1 MEIEIIKFIQSFS
14 SDFLDIFFQA
24 ITMLGEQMITV
35 AVFAFVY
42 WLCDKELGTYLGYSI
57 LTSLNING
65 IIKAL
70 FKMERP
76 IGKEGIRSLREHTA
90 TGYSFPSGH
99 TQGASTLLFGIAVW
113 VRKNAVTVVMI
124 IISVLVG
131 ISRLYLGV
139 HYPKDVVVGLILGF
153 IISYVTY
160 VLYKNTKH
168 KMLLFLITALLFLPF
183 LYFDRTPDLLASY
196 ALFLGFIAGVAFE
209 RRFVK
214 FSTKVNIIKKI
225 LRFAIGAL
233 LMIGIDYLF
242 KNYLDSTE
250 LIVFIKYFA
259 IAFFGVGLYPY
270 LFKKLGF

>member
-1 MEIEIIKFIQSFS
+1 
-14 SDFLDIFFQA
+14 
-24 ITMLGEQMITV
+24 
-35 AVFAFVY
+35 
-42 WLCDKELGTYLGYSI
+42 
-57 LTSLNING
+57 
-65 IIKAL
+65 
-70 FKMERP
+70 
-76 IGKEGIRSLREHTA
+76 
-90 TGYSFPSGH
+90 
-99 TQGASTLLFGIAVW
+99 
-113 VRKNAVTVVMI
+113 
-124 IISVLVG
+124 
-131 ISRLYLGV
+131 
-139 HYPKDVVVGLILGF
+139 
-153 IISYVTY
+153 
-160 VLYKNTKH
+160 
-168 KMLLFLITALLFLPF
+168 MLLFLITALLFLPF